1 MYFSKS
7 LILCVSLTTI
17 ATATPSRDHSL
28 SSDVSPTPNLLP
40 RGQGVSSQQVSPEAS
55 RGPDSGPQIPL
66 YLLPGSSVLAR
77 SVWCKSWRRI
87 ECERHCYCPDKGH
100 DMKCDKESH
109 NALWKTAKLKAE
121 IARRR
126 VQCGATCLCAPS
138 SAQIAA
144 NPDRLPLGNKV
155 STALNSVG
163 ESSHTI
169 RSPPSH
175 KPLDAPANAL
185 SPPADPSPHHPE
197 PWFSPAHPM
206 PLPADPPTPIAH
218 PLRPPANPF
227 LPDHNGR
234 SLNSSASQISSHDVL
249 PAPKVLARDRAFSSF
264 KSPSTLQGSDSS
276 PVFYI
281 ECRGRFRDRCE
292 GICECTSA
300 GNVAC
305 SNALEK
311 RRKLPAGQ
319 KRCGEDCDCQ
329 LEPPDPSRKDAGINL
344 KISSVPAKVLKPLQ
358 GSHRPHLIARGQMV
372 STVKKPFKAM
382 KKPFKTKH
390 QSTASLPHITCEGP
404 KQNHCEMF
412 CWCDNKSVV
421 QCSTEAHLNLQID
434 HRTTK
439 SLPSKSWLTKR
450 ECNGLCACHAPDFSD
465 SVQPPSP
472 IRRVPSEAGSD
483 GDVSSVGG
491 SGSVSIPEAVL
502 DPFAS
507 LPMHLGQRSIVFSD
521 SAGVSKAPK
530 IQARGL
536 ALSCLKSPKG
546 CSSTDS
552 DLPSAASGE
561 SWGNHPVASEN
572 RATLRKPR
580 ASQGS
585 RSPTTRKPSMPPQP
599 PTPDGPHTL
608 TAANLRRLSHDSR
621 SSQGSAT
628 QFRKSFAIEPQFVPS
643 HGYPPINPEYF
654 ADLPHPNLPPLKIGR
669 SSSIDSLK
677 REWLDGHSKLQA
689 RGLQLSCLRS
699 PKGCLGAAIDPMTCV
714 SGYQQS
720 CDLRCACIKG
730 SVTCKERSSPCYEKC
745 RCGLDPSDSGLDAYG
760 SHPERSGNIATLARS
775 PTSRF
780 NPSPLG
786 PGSSDRQK
794 PSLAQS
800 LPHSQIKSMIPFQR
814 PYFSKRGLV
823 QSCLKGSETCDGT
836 ALSSLSLAPPLVC
849 QGPHHSRC
857 MINCFCI
864 AVGQIS
870 CTKRSLVDEKSLI
883 HKSHLSHK
891 EARKRAEENEETN
904 TEICTAACTCRQYTG
919 GYSQYPK
926 KGDTASLQR
935 PSSSPDT
942 ASREPSDS
950 MLSTSEIAAMDYGK
964 HPARGNFAIIGRP
977 FTPPGHTSRGE
988 TISSPSHPGQIFNQL
1003 SRAQS
1008 SPGRLSRVQSP
1019 LGPSALVSSTLSRS
1033 SSIQISPTQSSSSQ
1047 AFPSQTSS
1055 GQASPGQVSSGQAS
1069 SGQTISGQTSPGQT
1083 SPDTSHSKALSEGPR
1098 ARSLSKRGG
1107 GQSHLSS
1114 PDGSSSGGSTD
1125 NLFTLQCNVRYQDSC
1140 DIHCR
1145 CDEAQ
1150 QVVCDK
1156 RSDQTVKG
1164 LSRNF
1169 GKGWVRKGVREQ
1181 VAKTTKRCRE
1191 RCQCV
1196 NNSPEDPQGRS
1207 KSFHRALLASKLLE
1221 STRLQADSGVSRPR
1235 QMIKRGGLNSC
1246 LKSSSGCSS
1255 DTSATR
1261 STLPPGRVINL
1272 RCDDSSHQSEFDAD
1286 CYCTDDRTVK
1296 CDARFHEHLSKV
1308 MPGLRNAYM
1317 GKHHATNVLRDEI
1330 LQKEIESRKW
1340 CRCEEGPLET
1350 SPGPTTVHRGSVDTL
1365 TPSQALRGLQ
1375 RPSMSTGQFPPY
1387 SDASLSPRH
1396 RKRGGVL
1403 SNPSSNSEPPSF
1415 EPKAP
1420 SSEPRPIFKDPRLLE
1435 RGQTSSSLIV
1445 PKSDT
1450 LQIPLISPPTLRL
1463 LPPPHDLRLQ
1473 CFPRKPATIKDTSM
1487 KEITLCTSHCSCLD
1501 IGKPQ
1506 CNVLASEM
1514 ISKMGSGSRGLS
1526 AQQEIGRMNA
1536 GAAAIMTY
1544 CHVICSCTDVKKPM
1558 ATSHA
1563 DFRQGHPARE
1573 PLEET
1578 SSNASGSKPASGP
1591 NASSSRLLER
1601 GHTHSSLGL
1610 PESPRGDTIKSPLIR
1625 RPIPPSHA
1633 DLKLQC
1639 VHRGRVTN
1647 REAIQKELATCS
1659 RSCGC
1664 SIVGKPEC
1672 AISAYE
1678 IMSKMGAAGR
1688 LSVEG
1693 HRNIVQAG
1701 AEAIATHCQ
1710 DICSCVD
1717 VRKPAGTFRAEFR
1730 EGHPAH
1736 VPLSKRSL
1744 DASLTKTSSESRA
1757 SSDSKPSA
1765 SAVPE
1770 APRLLERG

>member
-1 MYFSKS
+1 MPRFVIEMYQLGSGYMPYAEGWLYVYTSPTAVTRFHFCFCSPHSFKPATGLVLFPIEHYSSFTAQQMYFSKS
-7 LILCVSLTTI
+7 LILCVSLSAI
-17 ATATPSRDHSL
+17 ATAAPSRDISL
-28 SSDVSPTPNLLP
+28 LSDVSPAPILLP
-40 RGQGVSSQQVSPEAS
+40 RGQGVSSQQVSPEES
-55 RGPDSGPQIPL
+55 PGPDSGPQPPL

-77 SVWCKSWRRI
+77 SVWCKGGRKT
-87 ECERHCYCPDKGH
+87 ECQRHCYCPDKGH

-109 NALWKTAKLKAE
+109 KALWKTAKLKDE

-126 VQCGATCLCAPS
+126 AQCGATCLCAPS

-155 STALNSVG
+155 STAFKSVG
-163 ESSHTI
+163 ESSHAI

-175 KPLDAPANAL
+175 KPLDTPANAL
-185 SPPADPSPHHPE
+185 SPPANPPPHYPE
-197 PWFSPAHPM
+197 PWSSPPHPM
-206 PLPADPPTPIAH
+206 PLPTDPPTPIAH
-218 PLRPPANPF
+218 PLPPPANPF
-227 LPDHNGR
+227 LPDHNSR
-234 SLNSSASQISSHDVL
+234 SLNSSGSQISSHDTFL
-249 PAPKVLARDRAFSSF
+249 APKVFARDRASSSF
-264 KSPSTLQGSDSS
+264 KSPGNLQGSRSS

-311 RRKLPAGQ
+311 RLKLPAGQ
-319 KRCGEDCDCQ
+319 RRCGEDCDCQ
-329 LEPPDPSRKDAGINL
+329 LEPPDPSRKDAGFNL
-344 KISSVPAKVLKPLQ
+344 KISPVPIKVLKPLQ
-358 GSHRPHLIARGQMV
+358 GSNRPYLMARGQMV

-382 KKPFKTKH
+382 KKAFKTEH
-390 QSTASLPHITCEGP
+390 QSTASLPHITCEGL

-421 QCSTEAHLNLQID
+421 QCSTEAHLNLQMH

-465 SVQPPSP
+465 SEQPPSP
-472 IRRVPSEAGSD
+472 IRRVPSEPASD

-491 SGSVSIPEAVL
+491 SGSFSIPEA
-502 DPFAS
+502 S
-507 LPMHLGQRSIVFSD
+507 LPMGLGPRSIVFSG
-521 SAGVSKAPK
+521 SAGISKAPK

-546 CSSTDS
+546 CLSTET

-561 SWGNHPVASEN
+561 SWRNHPVASEN

-585 RSPTTRKPSMPPQP
+585 RSPTTRKPSMPPEP
-599 PTPDGPHTL
+599 PTP
-608 TAANLRRLSHDSR
+608 R
-621 SSQGSAT
+621 SSQDSAT

-643 HGYPPINPEYF
+643 HGYPSINPGYF

-669 SSSIDSLK
+669 SSSIGSLE
-677 REWLDGHSKLQA
+677 RRRLDRRSKLQA

-699 PKGCLGAAIDPMTCV
+699 PKGCLGAATDPMVCV

-720 CDLRCACIKG
+720 CGLRCACIG
-730 SVTCKERSSPCYEKC
+730 GRVTCKERSSPCYEKC

-760 SHPERSGNIATLARS
+760 SHPERSENIATLARS

-780 NPSPLG
+780 NPSPLD
-786 PGSSDRQK
+786 PGSSNRQK
-794 PSLAQS
+794 PSVAQS
-800 LPHSQIKSMIPFQR
+800 LPPSQIKSMIPFQ
-814 PYFSKRGLV
+814 PPHFSKRGLV
-823 QSCLKGSETCDGT
+823 QSCLKGSETCDVN
-836 ALSSLSLAPPLVC
+836 ASSSLSLAPLLVC

-857 MINCFCI
+857 MINCVCI

-870 CTKRSLVDEKSLI
+870 CTKRSRVDEKSLI
-883 HKSHLSHK
+883 HESHLSPK
-891 EARKRAEENEETN
+891 EARKRVEENEEIN
-904 TEICTAACTCRQYTG
+904 MEICTAACTCRQYTG
-919 GYSQYPK
+919 SYSQYPK

-935 PSSSPDT
+935 PSTSPDI

-950 MLSTSEIAAMDYGK
+950 MLSTSEIAAMDYGQ
-964 HPARGNFAIIGRP
+964 HPARGNLAIIGRP

-1003 SRAQS
+1003 SRVQS

-1019 LGPSALVSSTLSRS
+1019 LGPLALDSSTLSRS
-1033 SSIQISPTQSSSSQ
+1033 SSIQKSPTQSYSGQ
-1047 AFPSQTSS
+1047 AFPNQTSS
-1055 GQASPGQVSSGQAS
+1055 GQPSPGQVSSGQAS
-1069 SGQTISGQTSPGQT
+1069 FGQTISGQTSPGQT
-1083 SPDTSHSKALSEGPR
+1083 SPDTSDSKALSEGPR

-1114 PDGSSSGGSTD
+1114 PDGSSSGGSTV

-1169 GKGWVRKGVREQ
+1169 AEGWVRKGVREN

-1196 NNSPEDPQGRS
+1196 KNSSDDPQGRS
-1207 KSFHRALLASKLLE
+1207 KSFHRALLASILE
-1221 STRLQADSGVSRPR
+1221 STRLQADSRVSRPR
-1235 QMIKRGGLNSC
+1235 QMIKRGGLSSC
-1246 LKSSSGCSS
+1246 LKSSRGCSS
-1255 DTSATR
+1255 DTSSTR

-1272 RCDDSSHQSEFDAD
+1272 RCDDSSHQSEFNAD

-1296 CDARFHEHLSKV
+1296 CDARFHEHLRKV

-1330 LQKEIESRKW
+1330 LQKEMESRKW
-1340 CRCEEGPLET
+1340 CRCEEGPSEI
-1350 SPGPTTVHRGSVDTL
+1350 SPGP
-1365 TPSQALRGLQ
+1365 
-1375 RPSMSTGQFPPY
+1375 STGLGQN
-1387 SDASLSPRH
+1387 SPGTPDSKLATH
-1396 RKRGGVL
+1396 
-1403 SNPSSNSEPPSF
+1403 PSF
-1415 EPKAP
+1415 A
-1420 SSEPRPIFKDPRLLE
+1420 
-1435 RGQTSSSLIV
+1435 Q
-1445 PKSDT
+1445 
-1450 LQIPLISPPTLRL
+1450 PP
-1463 LPPPHDLRLQ
+1463 
-1473 CFPRKPATIKDTSM
+1473 A
-1487 KEITLCTSHCSCLD
+1487 
-1501 IGKPQ
+1501 
-1506 CNVLASEM
+1506 
-1514 ISKMGSGSRGLS
+1514 
-1526 AQQEIGRMNA
+1526 
-1536 GAAAIMTY
+1536 
-1544 CHVICSCTDVKKPM
+1544 
-1558 ATSHA
+1558 
-1563 DFRQGHPARE
+1563 
-1573 PLEET
+1573 
-1578 SSNASGSKPASGP
+1578 
-1591 NASSSRLLER
+1591 RLLER

-1610 PESPRGDTIKSPLIR
+1610 PESPKGDTIKSPLIR
-1625 RPIPPSHA
+1625 RPIPPSPA

-1647 REAIQKELATCS
+1647 REAIQKELAKCS

-1678 IMSKMGAAGR
+1678 VMSKMGAAGR

-1744 DASLTKTSSESRA
+1744 DASLTKASSESKA

-1770 APRLLERG
+1770 APWPSSLQSSTA